1 MYTFR
6 LSDTAFPEQLEE
18 FSRATRVTRLD
29 DTIEITFPWSACIK
43 SVDGVDTAEI
53 KRCLSG
59 VWEPFRCSNDETQQG
74 TSLEPPVLATALR
87 VPDSAT
93 RREVTLDSE
102 VFATKAFGNRW
113 RLDVNKLIAGQ
124 PSFQRF
130 QGYRIVNPT
139 SNGEFSALAISRANG
154 QFGHN
159 FKQLINAIQL
169 YTHLA
174 VDRVYVP
181 KLSQFEVAGG
191 RVKIR
196 ELEFVSYQRR
206 GEIVDAALFGTY
218 FYKDSF
224 GNLLNAGAMEQQR
237 LVDTYIRPLFVPSR
251 AVEQRPPHH
260 IAIHIRSS
268 DLFNRPNPHPRY
280 PQPPLA
286 FYKQV
291 LAHFRRAHAN
301 PHVSLVYQDD
311 ANPVIRALEQYLS
324 AEGTSFTTH
333 SCTLQDDLSVLM
345 GHQTVVFGRG
355 TFGKAVVSLAPHI
368 KCVYF
373 PWTDTDFRFIL
384 RAKSIAGYCVTE
396 IEQRYIAVGAWANTP
411 SQREQMIEYPVDNLI
426 VAPCQV

>member
-43 SVDGVDTAEI
+43 SIDGVDTAEI

-93 RREVTLDSE
+93 RCEVTLDSE
-102 VFATKAFGNRW
+102 VFATKAFSNRW

-154 QFGHN
+154 QFGNN
-159 FKQLINAIQL
+159 FKQLINVIQL
-169 YTHLA
+169 CRHLG
-174 VDRVYVP
+174 VGRVYVP

-196 ELEFVSYQRR
+196 ELEFVSYQGL

-251 AVEQRPPHH
+251 PLSSVHH
-260 IAIHIRSS
+260 TISPYILGRATCSIDRTRIPAIPSPTR
-268 DLFNRPNPHPRY
+268 
-280 PQPPLA
+280 
-286 FYKQV
+286 V
-291 LAHFRRAHAN
+291 LQTSAG
-301 PHVSLVYQDD
+301 SLP
-311 ANPVIRALEQYLS
+311 AS
-324 AEGTSFTTH
+324 ACETRT
-333 SCTLQDDLSVLM
+333 
-345 GHQTVVFGRG
+345 
-355 TFGKAVVSLAPHI
+355 
-368 KCVYF
+368 
-373 PWTDTDFRFIL
+373 
-384 RAKSIAGYCVTE
+384 
-396 IEQRYIAVGAWANTP
+396 
-411 SQREQMIEYPVDNLI
+411 
-426 VAPCQV
+426 